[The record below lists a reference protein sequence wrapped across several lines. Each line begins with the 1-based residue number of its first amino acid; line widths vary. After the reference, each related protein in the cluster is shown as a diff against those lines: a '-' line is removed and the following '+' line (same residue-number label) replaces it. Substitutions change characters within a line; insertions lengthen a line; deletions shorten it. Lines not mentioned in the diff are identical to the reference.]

1 MYRVLAILLMLLVP
15 LQVAWSSVESVRG
28 HLDGEASEYSFHHH
42 DGGHAHHH
50 GAEPADHDG
59 LLAGGIHN
67 SHNDD
72 GHHDGHC
79 HPVFSM
85 LVIEPDLKLSSASPD
100 GPPVRRLYTF
110 TSYTPLLFD
119 RPPSAFL

>member
-1 MYRVLAILLMLLVP
+1 MYRVLALLLMLLVP
-15 LQVAWSSVESVRG
+15 LQVAWSSVAGLHG
-28 HLDGEASEYSFHHH
+28 HLESKASEQGFHHH
-42 DGGHAHHH
+42 DDDHAHN
-50 GAEPADHDG
+50 AEPADHDG
-59 LLAGGIHN
+59 LVAGDTHGN
-67 SHNDD
+67 D

-85 LVIEPDLKLSSASPD
+85 LVIEPDLKLSTAAPD
-100 GPPVRRLYTF
+100 GPPVRRLFTF